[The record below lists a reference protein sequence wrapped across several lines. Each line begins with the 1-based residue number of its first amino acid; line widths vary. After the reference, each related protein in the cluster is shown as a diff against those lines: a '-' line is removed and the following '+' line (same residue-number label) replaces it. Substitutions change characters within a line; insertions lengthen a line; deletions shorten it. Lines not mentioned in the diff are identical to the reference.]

1 MSQATAA
8 GTGPSASPV
17 FEAAE
22 VRPSP
27 DPGWQHEPKGSP
39 RSRRTKSQSTRFRPR
54 IKFVWRNYQYRAPA
68 KQEELTHLVVIWILL
83 LSPIMVCH
91 VCALQPV
98 ASVAPVC
105 VSNADAHTT
114 ETNAVVLQM
123 NAVAF
128 LPSLCARPQQLW
140 PTDAYVWFTT
150 GCVSMR
156 LCVRSACCVEFTP
169 GCVCVCGLCVY
180 VCVCSACV
188 FSCFV

>member
-8 GTGPSASPV
+8 GTGPSACPV
-17 FEAAE
+17 SEAAE

-27 DPGWQHEPKGSP
+27 DPCWQHKPKGSQ
-39 RSRRTKSQSTRFRPR
+39 RSRRTKSQRTRFRSR
-54 IKFVWRNYQYRAPA
+54 AAKFVWRNYQYRAPA

-83 LSPIMVCH
+83 LSPVMACH

-98 ASVAPVC
+98 ASLAPVC
-105 VSNADAHTT
+105 VSNADAHAT

-123 NAVAF
+123 NAVAL

-150 GCVSMR
+150 GCVSIAFVCAFCV
-156 LCVRSACCVEFTP
+156 LC
-169 GCVCVCGLCVY
+169 
-180 VCVCSACV
+180 
-188 FSCFV
+188 